1 MRIKYKVWSLATAII
16 SIIVFADIYFGYSH
30 IESSIQTELNRD
42 AEDVRAILMSTRR
55 VYQKQFIESGLPVD
69 EHTVGFLPAH
79 ALAYIAVDFPH
90 WSTTGLTFNNVSDRP
105 RNPIN
110 RANSFELDAMAWFR
124 ANPHEKSRLLE
135 ISKDGISLYHYTS
148 PIWIEKYC
156 LTCHGSRTAAPA
168 SIAANYADSYDYN
181 DGELRGILSIY
192 MPTEQL
198 RRNSYS
204 AWGSQLAIRLAGYTA
219 LLFALGFLLN
229 KYVANRLARLEENA
243 KKIATGDYSARVRH
257 IGSDEIGD
265 LAASI
270 NSMSREIQKRDKTLR
285 ESEECFR
292 LTSDSIK
299 DALILLSG
307 DGEIIFWNKAAEHI
321 FGYTADEVMGRVLH
335 DFLVP
340 ERYRSP
346 MAEGLKEFV
355 HTGQG
360 MFLGMGIELSALR
373 KGGQEFAIEL
383 SLSSMNTQGKWIGI
397 GLVRDISERKQ
408 VEAELAAH
416 RNQLEHLVVS
426 RTQDLLVAKE
436 AAEAGSVAKSAF
448 LANMSHEIRT
458 PLNAI
463 TGMIHILRRSG
474 LSQSQ
479 IDKLGKIEI
488 ASNHLLEIINNV
500 LELSKIEAGKFV
512 LQTVPVHIETLLE
525 NITSILGQK
534 AQEKGLELITEMT
547 PLCSPVYGDESRL
560 QQAMLNLATNAIKFT
575 DHGHVRL
582 RVNQESQ
589 TESTVTVR
597 FEVEDTGIGVSP
609 EQQPRLFNAF
619 EQADNS
625 MSRKYG
631 GTGLGLA
638 ITKKV
643 AEMMGGKAGMA
654 STLGKGSTF
663 WFTATLTKAAPQ
675 TADAVCSS
683 RIDDAEA
690 TIRQTLQGKRILL
703 VEDEPINRE
712 IAQALLEDVG
722 FNVDLAED
730 GAKAIELVRANAYDL
745 ILMDMQMPHV
755 NGLDATR
762 QIRQLAV
769 GGAVP
774 IIAMTANAFAEDR
787 ELCLE
792 AGMNDFIAK
801 PVSTSL
807 LYQKLCTWLQKRG

>member
-16 SIIVFADIYFGYSH
+16 SIIVFADIYFGYIH
-30 IESSIQTELNRD
+30 IESTLRTELTRD
-42 AEDVRAILMSTRR
+42 AEDTRALLMSTRR
-55 VYQKQFIESGLPVD
+55 VYQKQFIESGLPVNNK
-69 EHTVGFLPAH
+69 TVGFLPAH
-79 ALAYIAVDFPH
+79 ALSHISVDFPN
-90 WSTTGLTFNNVSDRP
+90 WSTTGLRFNNVSDRP
-105 RNPIN
+105 RNPDN
-110 RANSFELDAMAWFR
+110 KANSFELDAMAWFR
-124 ANPHEKSRLLE
+124 ANPHKTSRLLE
-135 ISKDGISLYHYTS
+135 ISKDGSTFYHYTS
-148 PIWIEKYC
+148 PIWIEEYC
-156 LTCHGSRTAAPA
+156 LSCHGSRATAPA
-168 SIAANYADSYDYN
+168 SIAATYTDSYDYT
-181 DGELRGILSIY
+181 DGELRGVLSIY

-198 RRNSYS
+198 RHNSYS
-204 AWGSQLAIRLAGYTA
+204 AWGSQLAMRLAGYTV
-219 LLFALGFLLN
+219 LLLALGFLLN

-243 KKIATGDYSARVRH
+243 KKLAAGDYSARVRH
-257 IGSDEIGD
+257 IGNDEIGD

-270 NSMSREIQKRDKTLR
+270 NAMGREIQKRDKTLR

-292 LTSDSIK
+292 LTSDSMK
-299 DALILLSG
+299 DGLVLLSG
-307 DGEIIFWNKAAEHI
+307 DGEIIFWNKAAEQI
-321 FGYTADEVMGRVLH
+321 FGYTADEVMGRVLI
-335 DFLVP
+335 DLLVP
-340 ERYRSP
+340 EYLRP
-346 MAEGLKEFV
+346 EIAAGLNEFV
-355 HTGQG
+355 QTGQG
-360 MFLGMGIELSALR
+360 MFLGKCIELCALR
-373 KGGQEFAIEL
+373 KDGQEFAIEL

-397 GLVRDISERKQ
+397 GVVRDITERKQ

-416 RNQLEHLVVS
+416 RDQLEQLVIS
-426 RTQDLLVAKE
+426 RTRDLMIAKE

-474 LSQSQ
+474 LSPSQ
-479 IDKLGKIEI
+479 NEKLGKIEI
-488 ASNHLLEIINNV
+488 AGNHLLEIINNV

-512 LQTVPVHIETLLE
+512 LQTVPVHIENLLE
-525 NITSILGQK
+525 NIASILGQK
-534 AQEKGLELITEMT
+534 AQEKGIRLITEIT
-547 PLCSPVYGDESRL
+547 PFSCPVYGDETRL
-560 QQAMLNLATNAIKFT
+560 QQAMLNLATNALKFT

-582 RVNQESQ
+582 SVSQQSQ
-589 TESTVTVR
+589 TESTVTLR
-597 FEVEDTGIGVSP
+597 FEVEDTGIGISP
-609 EQQPRLFNAF
+609 EQQPRLFSAF

-638 ITKKV
+638 ITKKM
-643 AEMMGGKAGMA
+643 AEMMGGKAGMT
-654 STLGKGSTF
+654 SVLGKGSTF
-663 WFTATLTKAAPQ
+663 WFTATLTKAAP
-675 TADAVCSS
+675 DATEAACG

-690 TIRQTLQGKRILL
+690 TIRQTMQARRILL

-722 FNVDLAED
+722 FTVDLAED
-730 GAKAIELVRANAYDL
+730 GAKAIELVKANAYDL

-762 QIRQLAV
+762 QIRQLAK
-769 GGAVP
+769 GGTVP

-807 LYQKLCTWLQKRG
+807 LYQKLCTWLKKSV

>member
-16 SIIVFADIYFGYSH
+16 SIIIFADIYFGYTH
-30 IESSIQTELNRD
+30 IESSIQTELYRD

-55 VYQKQFIESGLPVD
+55 VYQKQFIESGLPLN

-79 ALAYIAVDFPH
+79 AMSHISVDFAH
-90 WSTTGLTFNNVSDRP
+90 WSTSGLTFNNVSDRP
-105 RNPIN
+105 RNPNN
-110 RANSFELDAMAWFR
+110 RANSFELDALAWFR
-124 ANPHEKSRLLE
+124 ANPQEKSRLVE
-135 ISKDGISLYHYTS
+135 IAKDGTTFYHYTS
-148 PIWIEKYC
+148 PIWIEEYC
-156 LTCHGSRTAAPA
+156 LTCHGSRSAAPA
-168 SIAANYADSYDYN
+168 AIAASYADSYDYN

-198 RRNSYS
+198 RHSNYS
-204 AWGSQLAIRLAGYTA
+204 VWGSQLAIRLVGYTV
-219 LLFALGFLLN
+219 LLLALGVLLN
-229 KYVANRLARLEENA
+229 KYVGNRLARLEENA
-243 KKIATGDYSARVRH
+243 KKLAAGDYSARVRH

-265 LAASI
+265 LATSI

-292 LTSDSIK
+292 LTSNSIK

-307 DGEIIFWNKAAEHI
+307 EGEIIFWNKAAEQI
-321 FGYTADEVMGRVLH
+321 FGYTADEAMGRILH

-340 ERYRSP
+340 ERYRLP
-346 MAEGLKEFV
+346 MAEGLKAFAN
-355 HTGQG
+355 TGQG
-360 MFLGMGIELSALR
+360 LFLGMGIELSALR

-383 SLSSMNTQGKWIGI
+383 ALSSMNTQGKWIGI

-416 RNQLEHLVVS
+416 RDHLEHLVES

-474 LSQSQ
+474 LTAAQD
-479 IDKLGKIEI
+479 DKLGKIEI

-500 LELSKIEAGKFV
+500 LEISKIEAGKFV
-512 LQTVPVHIETLLE
+512 LQTVPVHIETLFE
-525 NITSILGQK
+525 NIMSILGQK
-534 AQEKGLELITEMT
+534 AHEKGIELITEMT
-547 PLCSPVYGDESRL
+547 PLSCPVYGDESRL
-560 QQAMLNLATNAIKFT
+560 QQALLNLATNALKFT
-575 DHGHVRL
+575 DQGHVRL
-582 RVNQESQ
+582 RVSEESQ
-589 TESTVTVR
+589 TETTVTVR

-609 EQQPRLFNAF
+609 EQQPRLFSAF

-638 ITKKV
+638 ITKKI
-643 AEMMGGKAGMA
+643 AELMGGRAGMTSA
-654 STLGKGSTF
+654 VGKGSTF
-663 WFTATLTKAAPQ
+663 WFSATLIKAAPQ
-675 TADAVCSS
+675 TEETVGS
-683 RIDDAEA
+683 RMDDAEA

-722 FNVDLAED
+722 FAVDLAED
-730 GAKAIELVRANAYDL
+730 GAKAIEQARANTYDL

-787 ELCLE
+787 KQCLE

-807 LYQKLCTWLQKRG
+807 LYQKLCMWLQIQV

>member
-16 SIIVFADIYFGYSH
+16 SIIVFADIYFGYRH
-30 IESSIQTELNRD
+30 IESSIQLELNRD
-42 AEDVRAILMSTRR
+42 ADDVRAILMSTRR
-55 VYQKQFIESGLPVD
+55 VYQKQFIESGLPVN
-69 EHTVGFLPAH
+69 ENTIGFLPAH
-79 ALAYIAVDFPH
+79 AMAHISVDFPH
-90 WSTTGLTFNNVSDRP
+90 WSSTGLTFNNVSDRP
-105 RNPIN
+105 RNPNN
-110 RANSFELDAMAWFR
+110 RANSFELDAMNWFR
-124 ANPHEKSRLLE
+124 ANPHEKSRLVE
-135 ISKDGISLYHYTS
+135 ISKDNTTFYHYTS
-148 PIWIEKYC
+148 PIWIEEYC
-156 LTCHGSRTAAPA
+156 LTCHGSRMAAPA
-168 SIAANYADSYDYN
+168 SISASYTESYDYQ
-181 DGELRGILSIY
+181 DGELRGILSIFL
-192 MPTEQL
+192 PTEQL
-198 RRNSYS
+198 RHSSYS
-204 AWGSQLAIRLAGYTA
+204 AWGSQLALRLAGYV
-219 LLFALGFLLN
+219 LLLLALGLLLN
-229 KYVANRLARLEENA
+229 KYVGNRLARLEENA
-243 KKIATGDYSARVRH
+243 KKLATGDYSARVRH

-265 LAASI
+265 LATSI

-292 LTSDSIK
+292 LTSNSIK

-307 DGEIIFWNKAAEHI
+307 DGEIIFWNKAAEQI

-335 DFLVP
+335 EFLLP

-346 MAEGLKEFV
+346 MAEGLKDFV

-360 MFLGMGIELSALR
+360 LFLGMGVELSAVR
-373 KGGQEFAIEL
+373 KNGQEFAIEL

-397 GLVRDISERKQ
+397 GLVRDVSERKQ

-416 RNQLEHLVVS
+416 RDRLEHLVET

-474 LSQSQ
+474 LSASQ
-479 IDKLGKIEI
+479 NEKLGKIEI

-512 LQTVPVHIETLLE
+512 LQTVPVHIETLFE

-534 AQEKGLELITEMT
+534 AQEKGIELITEMI
-547 PLCSPVYGDESRL
+547 PLSCPVFGDESRL
-560 QQAMLNLATNAIKFT
+560 QQALLNLATNALKFT

-582 RVNQESQ
+582 RVSQESQ
-589 TESTVTVR
+589 TESTLTVR
-597 FEVEDTGIGVSP
+597 FEVEDTGIGVRP
-609 EQQPRLFNAF
+609 EQQSRLFSAF

-638 ITKKV
+638 ITKKI
-643 AEMMGGKAGMA
+643 AEMMGGKAGMT
-654 STLGKGSTF
+654 STVGKGSTF
-663 WFTATLTKAAPQ
+663 WFTATLVKAAPQ
-675 TADAVCSS
+675 AAEAEYS
-683 RIDDAEA
+683 RVNDAEA
-690 TIRQTLQGKRILL
+690 TIRHTLQGKRILL

-722 FNVDLAED
+722 FAVDLAED
-730 GAKAIELVRANAYDL
+730 GAKAIELVRANTYDL

-774 IIAMTANAFAEDR
+774 IVAMTANAFAEDR
-787 ELCLE
+787 KLCLE

-807 LYQKLCTWLQKRG
+807 LYQKLCMWLQKQG

>member
-1 MRIKYKVWSLATAII
+1 MRIKYKVWYLATAII
-16 SIIVFADIYFGYSH
+16 SIIVFADIYFGYRH
-30 IESSIQTELNRD
+30 IESSIQLELKRD
-42 AEDVRAILMSTRR
+42 AEDVKAILMSTRR
-55 VYQKQFIESGLPVD
+55 VYHRQFIESRLPVND
-69 EHTVGFLPAH
+69 NTVGFLPAH
-79 ALAYIAVDFPH
+79 ALSKISVDFPH

-105 RNPIN
+105 RNPDN

-124 ANPHEKSRLLE
+124 ANPQEKCRLVE
-135 ISKDGISLYHYTS
+135 ISKNNTTFYHYTS
-148 PIWIEKYC
+148 PIWMEKYC
-156 LTCHGSRTAAPA
+156 LTCHGSRSAAPA
-168 SIAANYADSYDYN
+168 SISANYADSYDYS
-181 DGELRGILSIY
+181 DGELRGVLSIY
-192 MPTEQL
+192 MPTEHL
-198 RRNSYS
+198 RNSSYA
-204 AWGSQLAIRLAGYTA
+204 AWGSQLAMRLVGYA
-219 LLFALGFLLN
+219 VLLLSLGLLLN
-229 KYVANRLARLEENA
+229 KYVGNRLARLEENA
-243 KKIATGDYSARVRH
+243 KKLASGDYSARVRH
-257 IGSDEIGD
+257 IGRDEIGD
-265 LAASI
+265 LALSI
-270 NSMSREIQKRDKTLR
+270 NAMSREIQKRDKTLR

-292 LTSDSIK
+292 LISNSIK
-299 DALILLSG
+299 DALILLSSE
-307 DGEIIFWNKAAEHI
+307 GEIIFWNKAAEQI
-321 FGYTADEVMGRVLH
+321 FGYTADEVMGRVFH
-335 DFLVP
+335 TFLLP
-340 ERYRSP
+340 ERYQSP

-355 HTGQG
+355 DTGQG
-360 MFLGMGIELSALR
+360 IFLGMGIELNAVR
-373 KGGQEFAIEL
+373 KDGQEFAIEL

-397 GLVRDISERKQ
+397 GLVRDISDRKQ
-408 VEAELAAH
+408 VEAELTTH
-416 RNQLEHLVVS
+416 RNRLEHMVVS

-474 LSQSQ
+474 LSAGQNE
-479 IDKLGKIEI
+479 KLGKIEI

-534 AQEKGLELITEMT
+534 AHEKGIELVTEMT
-547 PLCSPVYGDESRL
+547 PLSCTVYGDESRL
-560 QQAMLNLATNAIKFT
+560 QQALLNLATNALKFT
-575 DHGHVRL
+575 DQGHVRL
-582 RVNQESQ
+582 RVSEESQ
-589 TESTVTVR
+589 TGSTVTLR

-609 EQQPRLFNAF
+609 EQQPRLFSAF

-638 ITKKV
+638 ITKKI
-643 AEMMGGKAGMA
+643 AEMMDGNAGMTSA
-654 STLGKGSTF
+654 LGKGSTF

-675 TADAVCSS
+675 AVEDMCS

-722 FNVDLAED
+722 LEVDLAED
-730 GAKAIELVRANAYDL
+730 GAKALELVQANAYDL
-745 ILMDMQMPHV
+745 IFMDMQMPNI

-762 QIRQLAV
+762 QIRQLAS
-769 GGAVP
+769 GGTVP

-787 ELCLE
+787 KLCLE

-807 LYQKLCTWLQKRG
+807 LYQKLCMWLQKRA

>member
-16 SIIVFADIYFGYSH
+16 SIIVFADIYFGYRH
-30 IESSIQTELNRD
+30 IESSIQLELNRD
-42 AEDVRAILMSTRR
+42 AEDVKAIIMSTRR
-55 VYQKQFIESGLPVD
+55 IYHKQFMESGLPVN
-69 EHTVGFLPAH
+69 ETTVGFLPAH
-79 ALAYIAVDFPH
+79 ALSKISVDFPH
-90 WSTTGLTFNNVSDRP
+90 WSSTGLTFNNVSDRP
-105 RNPIN
+105 RNPN
-110 RANSFELDAMAWFR
+110 NKANSFELDAMNWFR
-124 ANPHEKSRLLE
+124 ANPHEKSRLVE
-135 ISKDGISLYHYTS
+135 ISKDNTTFYHYTS
-148 PIWIEKYC
+148 PIWIEEYC
-156 LTCHGSRTAAPA
+156 LTCHGSRMAAPSSISA
-168 SIAANYADSYDYN
+168 SYTDSYDYL
-181 DGELRGILSIY
+181 DGELRGILSIFL
-192 MPTEQL
+192 PTEQL
-198 RRNSYS
+198 RHSSYS
-204 AWGSQLAIRLAGYTA
+204 AWGSQLALRLVGYV
-219 LLFALGFLLN
+219 LLLLALGLLLN
-229 KYVANRLARLEENA
+229 KYVGNRLARLEENA
-243 KKIATGDYSARVRH
+243 KKLATGDYSARVRH

-265 LAASI
+265 LATSI

-292 LTSDSIK
+292 LTSNSIK

-307 DGEIIFWNKAAEHI
+307 DGEIIFWNKAAEQI

-335 DFLVP
+335 EFLLP

-346 MAEGLKEFV
+346 MAEGLKDFV

-360 MFLGMGIELSALR
+360 LFLGMGVELSAVR
-373 KGGQEFAIEL
+373 KNGQEFAIEL

-397 GLVRDISERKQ
+397 GLVRDVSERKQ

-416 RNQLEHLVVS
+416 RDRLEHLVET

-474 LSQSQ
+474 LSASQ
-479 IDKLGKIEI
+479 NEKLGKIEI

-534 AQEKGLELITEMT
+534 AQEKGIELITEMT
-547 PLCSPVYGDESRL
+547 PLSCPVFGDESRL
-560 QQAMLNLATNAIKFT
+560 QQALLNLATNALKFT

-582 RVNQESQ
+582 RVSQESQ
-589 TESTVTVR
+589 TESTLTVR
-597 FEVEDTGIGVSP
+597 FEVEDTGIGVRP
-609 EQQPRLFNAF
+609 EQQSRLFSAF

-638 ITKKV
+638 ITKKI
-643 AEMMGGKAGMA
+643 AEMMGGKAGMT
-654 STLGKGSTF
+654 STVGKGSTF
-663 WFTATLTKAAPQ
+663 WFTATLVKAAPQ
-675 TADAVCSS
+675 AAEAEYS
-683 RIDDAEA
+683 RVNDAEA
-690 TIRQTLQGKRILL
+690 TIRHTLQGKRILL

-722 FNVDLAED
+722 FAVDLAED
-730 GAKAIELVRANAYDL
+730 GAKAIELVRANTYDL

-774 IIAMTANAFAEDR
+774 IVAMTANAFAEDR
-787 ELCLE
+787 KLCLE

-807 LYQKLCTWLQKRG
+807 LYQKLCMWLQKQG

>member
-1 MRIKYKVWSLATAII
+1 MRIKHKVWILAAVII
-16 SIIVFADIYFGYSH
+16 SIIVFADIYFGYRH
-30 IESSIQTELNRD
+30 IESSIQLELNHD
-42 AEDVRAILMSTRR
+42 AEDVKAMLMSTRR
-55 VYQKQFIESGLPVD
+55 IYHRQFIESELPVN
-69 EHTVGFLPAH
+69 EKTVGFLPAH
-79 ALAYIAVDFPH
+79 ALSKISVDFPH
-90 WSTTGLTFNNVSDRP
+90 WSATGLRFNNVSDRP
-105 RNPIN
+105 RNPN
-110 RANSFELDAMAWFR
+110 NNANSFELDAMAWFR

-135 ISKDGISLYHYTS
+135 ISKDGSTYYHYTS
-148 PIWIEKYC
+148 PIWTEEYC
-156 LTCHGSRTAAPA
+156 LTCHGSRAAAPA
-168 SIAANYADSYDYN
+168 SIAAAYEGSYDYKVG
-181 DGELRGILSIY
+181 DLRGILSIY
-192 MPTEQL
+192 LPTEEL
-198 RRNSYS
+198 RHNSYS
-204 AWGSQLAIRLAGYTA
+204 AWGTQLAMRLVGYVV
-219 LLFALGFLLN
+219 LLLALGFLLN

-243 KKIATGDYSARVRH
+243 QKLASGDYSARVRH
-257 IGSDEIGD
+257 IGDDEIGD
-265 LAASI
+265 LATSI
-270 NSMSREIQKRDKTLR
+270 NSMSREIQKRDRTLR

-299 DALILLSG
+299 DALILVSG
-307 DGEIIFWNKAAEHI
+307 DGEIIFWNKAAEQI
-321 FGYTADEVMGRVLH
+321 FGYSADEVMGRVLH

-346 MAEGLKEFV
+346 MEKGLHEFAR
-355 HTGQG
+355 TGQG
-360 MFLGMGIELSALR
+360 VFLGMGIELIALR
-373 KGGQEFAIEL
+373 KNGQEFAIEL
-383 SLSSMNTQGKWIGI
+383 SLSSMNTNGKWIGI
-397 GLVRDISERKQ
+397 GLVRDISDRKQ

-416 RNQLEHLVVS
+416 RDQLEQLVVS
-426 RTQDLLVAKE
+426 RTQDLLIAKE

-474 LSQSQ
+474 LTAEQ

-512 LQTVPVHIETLLE
+512 LQTVPVHIENLFE

-534 AQEKGLELITEMT
+534 VHEKGIELITEMS
-547 PLCSPVYGDESRL
+547 PLSCPVYGDESRL
-560 QQAMLNLATNAIKFT
+560 QQALLNLATNAVKFT

-582 RVNQESQ
+582 SVNMESQ
-589 TESTVTVR
+589 TDTTVTLR
-597 FEVEDTGIGVSP
+597 FEVEDTGIGISP

-625 MSRKYG
+625 LSRKYG

-638 ITKKV
+638 ITKKI
-643 AEMMGGKAGMA
+643 AEMMGGKAGMISA
-654 STLGKGSTF
+654 PGKGSTF
-663 WFTATLTKAAPQ
+663 WFTATLTKAAPHEA
-675 TADAVCSS
+675 ADACAH
-683 RIDDAEA
+683 IDNAEA
-690 TIRQTLQGKRILL
+690 TIRESLQGKRILL

-722 FNVDLAED
+722 FAVDLAED
-730 GAKAIELVRANAYDL
+730 GAKAVELVQAHAYDL
-745 ILMDMQMPHV
+745 VLMDMQMPHV

-769 GGAVP
+769 GGDIP

-807 LYQKLCTWLQKRG
+807 LYQKLCTWLQKRA

>member
-30 IESSIQTELNRD
+30 IESSIQSELHRD
-42 AEDVRAILMSTRR
+42 AEDVRGMLMSTRR
-55 VYQKQFIESGLPVD
+55 VYHRQFIESGLPLN

-79 ALAYIAVDFPH
+79 ALSKISVDFPH
-90 WSTTGLTFNNVSDRP
+90 WSGTGLAFNNVSDRP
-105 RNPIN
+105 RNPNN
-110 RANSFELDAMAWFR
+110 RANSFELDALAWFR
-124 ANPHEKSRLLE
+124 ANPKETSRLTE
-135 ISKDGISLYHYTS
+135 IVKDNTHYYHYSS
-148 PIWIEKYC
+148 PIWTEEYC
-156 LTCHGSRTAAPA
+156 LTCHGSRAAAPA
-168 SIAANYADSYDYN
+168 SIAATYSESYDYN
-181 DGELRGILSIY
+181 VGDLRGILSIY
-192 MPTEQL
+192 LPTEQL
-198 RRNSYS
+198 RHSSYL
-204 AWGSQLAIRLAGYTA
+204 AWGYQLAMRLAGYA
-219 LLFALGFLLN
+219 LLLLALGVLLN
-229 KYVANRLARLEENA
+229 KYVGNRLARLDENA
-243 KKIATGDYSARVRH
+243 KKLATGDYSARVRH

-265 LAASI
+265 LADSI

-292 LTSDSIK
+292 LTTNSIK

-307 DGEIIFWNKAAEHI
+307 EGEIIFWNHAAEQI

-335 DFLVP
+335 EFLVP
-340 ERYRSP
+340 ERYRSR
-346 MAEGLKEFV
+346 MAAGLKEFV
-355 HTGQG
+355 YTGQG
-360 MFLGMGIELSALR
+360 MFLSMGIELSALR
-373 KGGQEFAIEL
+373 KNGQEFAIEL

-397 GLVRDISERKQ
+397 GLVRDISERKV
-408 VEAELAAH
+408 VEAELTAH
-416 RNQLEHLVVS
+416 RYHLEHLVVS

-474 LSQSQ
+474 LSASQ

-512 LQTVPVHIETLLE
+512 LQTVPVHIETLFE

-534 AQEKGLELITEMT
+534 AQEKGIELITEMP
-547 PLCSPVYGDESRL
+547 PLSCPVYGDESRL
-560 QQAMLNLATNAIKFT
+560 QQALLNLATNALKFT
-575 DHGHVRL
+575 DHGHVRM
-582 RVNQESQ
+582 RVSEESQ
-589 TESTVTVR
+589 TEDTVTIR

-609 EQQPRLFNAF
+609 EQQARLFKAF

-625 MSRKYG
+625 LSRKYG

-638 ITKKV
+638 ITKKI
-643 AEMMGGKAGMA
+643 AEMMGGKAGMT
-654 STLGKGSTF
+654 SIVGQGSTF
-663 WFTATLTKAAPQ
+663 WFTAVLEKHEPPLAQPDT
-675 TADAVCSS
+675 C

-690 TIRQTLQGKRILL
+690 IIRQTMQGKRILL

-712 IAQALLEDVG
+712 IAQALLEDAG
-722 FNVDLAED
+722 FAVDLAED
-730 GAKAIELVRANAYDL
+730 GAKAIEQVKANTYDL

-755 NGLDATR
+755 NGLEATR

-769 GGAVP
+769 GGNVP

-787 ELCLE
+787 EQCLE

-807 LYQKLCTWLQKRG
+807 LYQKLCTWLQKRA